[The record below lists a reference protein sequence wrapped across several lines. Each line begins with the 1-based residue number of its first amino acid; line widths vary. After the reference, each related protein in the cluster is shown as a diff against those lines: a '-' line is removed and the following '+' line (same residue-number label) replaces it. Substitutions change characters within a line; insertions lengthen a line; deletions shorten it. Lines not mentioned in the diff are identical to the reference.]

1 MWFFFLKG
9 KVAEEEKKGTHI
21 VVSIFSLDK
30 DVRKRK
36 VELLKISHSETRSVR
51 SK

>member
-1 MWFFFLKG
+1 MFFG
-9 KVAEEEKKGTHI
+9 
-21 VVSIFSLDK
+21 IFSLDK

-36 VELLKISHSETRSVR
+36 VELLKIGHSETRSVR